1 MVFRGAETPPSFSLF
16 SDDGDSVPR
25 LLKRLPVAI
34 LATLLAACSAGIQ
47 PPATGAGAPVPAS
60 AVERF
65 LQLAEEG
72 DYLQMGWYFG
82 TSEGPVL
89 ARDEPSDVEKRMYAL
104 ATVLQNDGFVV
115 GPATAVP
122 GRIGSAQG
130 FTVRLQRQGRT
141 LQVPFVTVRGPGERW
156 LVESVDLQA
165 ITNTPL

>member
-1 MVFRGAETPPSFSLF
+1 MPQ
-16 SDDGDSVPR
+16 
-25 LLKRLPVAI
+25 LLKRLPVSV
-34 LATLLAACSAGIQ
+34 LAMLLAACSTGIQ
-47 PPATGAGAPVPAS
+47 APATGAGAPVPTS

-89 ARDEPSDVEKRMYAL
+89 DRDEPSEVEKRMYAL

-115 GPATAVP
+115 GPPTAVP
-122 GRIGSAQG
+122 GRIGTAQG

-141 LQVPFVTVRGPGERW
+141 LAVPFVTVRGPAERW

-165 ITNTPL
+165 ITNQPL